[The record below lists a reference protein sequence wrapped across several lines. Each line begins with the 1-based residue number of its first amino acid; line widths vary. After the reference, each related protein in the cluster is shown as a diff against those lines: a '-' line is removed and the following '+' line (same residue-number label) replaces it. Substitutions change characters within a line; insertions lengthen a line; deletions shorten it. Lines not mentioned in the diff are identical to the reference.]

1 MLWSWLSGVWPRRSD
16 RWQPSAAAQS
26 HITVTPGLF
35 GRAVSC
41 EVTGIRSS
49 PSSPQRGWCCLL
61 SHFNDHVQCTRRE
74 QEDGTSI
81 LSCLIITWR
90 ITLLAKIYL
99 AVRQNDHSFLQS
111 SGSVSK
117 ITLFG
122 KKSSVHTTSS
132 DIIIHNLFYCKCKE
146 TKHESDCL
154 AFLESK
160 ISVSYFVLIKL
171 DDWCDISLV
180 LAWYWN

>member
-1 MLWSWLSGVWPRRSD
+1 MYN
-16 RWQPSAAAQS
+16 AQDAS
-26 HITVTPGLF
+26 RKMV
-35 GRAVSC
+35 
-41 EVTGIRSS
+41 
-49 PSSPQRGWCCLL
+49 
-61 SHFNDHVQCTRRE
+61 
-74 QEDGTSI
+74 
-81 LSCLIITWR
+81 LSCFIITWR

-117 ITLFG
+117 IPLFG

-132 DIIIHNLFYCKCKE
+132 DIIIHNLFYCKRKE

-180 LAWYWN
+180 LA